1 MQTFDVVL
9 KLLFEQSRQMLS
21 QLTGS
26 PIESWLP
33 IELPRLQNQ
42 RVDLLGRV
50 SSGNL
55 LQLEFQSTNDP
66 TMPLRMAEYSLGV
79 YRLHN
84 EFPRQIVL
92 YVGRESMQMSDRL
105 EWHAGS
111 FTYRLIDL
119 REIDSQPLLASPDT
133 SDNVLSILT
142 RFSNQRRA
150 VEQVLAKVALEKDL
164 DRRGFYLQAL
174 LVLAGLRGL
183 EEEVEKEARKMPVF
197 YDILDNKVLGREYK
211 RGHQEGRRESQEEAR
226 QEGLQEGRRQG
237 HQEGER
243 LLLRRMIEKRFGVLP
258 DWASERLAQLSEQD
272 LPDVGLRLSGAQ
284 SLEQLLS

>member
-33 IELPRLQNQ
+33 IELPHLQNQ

-50 SSGNL
+50 SSGSL
-55 LQLEFQSTNDP
+55 FQLEFQSTNDP

-84 EFPRQIVL
+84 EFPRQILL
-92 YVGRESMQMSDRL
+92 YVGRETMQMADRM

-119 REIDSQPLLASPDT
+119 REIHSQPLLASPDT
-133 SDNVLSILT
+133 SDNASSILT

-150 VEQVLAKVALEKDL
+150 VEQMFAKVAQEKEQ

-211 RGHQEGRRESQEEAR
+211 RGHQEGRRESQEKAR
-226 QEGLQEGRRQG
+226 
-237 HQEGER
+237 QEGER
-243 LLLRRMIEKRFGVLP
+243 LLLRRMVEKRFGVLP

-272 LPDVGLRLSGAQ
+272 LPEVGLRLPGIQ